1 MNKPF
6 KPRISEQYS
15 EQCSKE
21 LYTVQMSCDY
31 SSMTEQFELSFSNR
45 GGDESG
51 YEQWKNSCKAK
62 VVPRPGW
69 EKQPELTFKNSGSER
84 GYKKWTETVRSQR
97 AALERHYGL
106 VFNRPVKLRL
116 NFLEA
121 EVEGR
126 IECRRAQGGVVS
138 LRINNLNFFPEEVES
153 VVALAA

>member
-1 MNKPF
+1 
-6 KPRISEQYS
+6 
-15 EQCSKE
+15 
-21 LYTVQMSCDY
+21 MSCIQV
-31 SSMTEQFELSFSNR
+31 SMNEQFEIQFATNQA
-45 GGDESG
+45 DESG
-51 YEQWKNSCKAK
+51 YEKWKNSLKPK

-69 EKQPELTFKNSGSER
+69 EKQPELTFKSDSGET
-84 GYKKWTETVRSQR
+84 GYRKWTELVRTQR

-116 NFLEA
+116 NFLES